1 MYKDKKIIH
10 IVARDSKGGI
20 GKDNS
25 LLWNIPEDMKF
36 FRESTLGHVCL
47 VGRKTAESFP
57 KPLSRRVVFC
67 ISSEIGNKSDKFSY
81 KSVSLESAL
90 SVGHWQSNQLK
101 SDKIFIIGGQH
112 LYESTF
118 DIADELW
125 VTEVSGDF
133 GADKFYNI
141 PKGFHKF
148 SFTDFMGST
157 SGHNY
162 QLTRYLRNENVSF

>member
-25 LLWNIPEDMKF
+25 LMWNIPEDMKF

-57 KPLSRRVVFC
+57 KPLSRRVVLC
-67 ISSEIGNKSDKFSY
+67 VSSDAGNPSENY
-81 KSVSLESAL
+81 SLNSMRLGTAL
-90 SVGHWQSNQLK
+90 TCAKWQSDQLK
-101 SDKIFIIGGQH
+101 TDKIFIIGGQH

-141 PKGFHKF
+141 PKGFRLF
-148 SFTDFMGST
+148 EFTVSIEST
-157 SGHNY
+157 LGHNY

>member
-1 MYKDKKIIH
+1 MYKDKKVIH
-10 IVARDSKGGI
+10 LVARDSKGGI

-25 LLWNIPEDMKF
+25 LMWNIPEDMKF

-57 KPLSRRVVFC
+57 KPLSRRVVVKV
-67 ISSEIGNKSDKFSY
+67 SREEANKSFRGGDKDPLGFMLFEAWR
-81 KSVSLESAL
+81 KSKLL
-90 SVGHWQSNQLK
+90 NT
-101 SDKIFIIGGQH
+101 DKIFIIGGQQ
-112 LYESTF
+112 LYDSTF

-125 VTEVSGDF
+125 VTEVKGDF
-133 GADKFYNI
+133 SADKHYHI
-141 PKGFHKF
+141 PDGFHKF

-162 QLTRYLRNENVSF
+162 QLTRYLLNENVPF

>member
-25 LLWNIPEDMKF
+25 LMWNIPEDMKF
-36 FRESTLGHVCL
+36 FRESTLGNVCL

-57 KPLSRRVVFC
+57 KPLSRRVVLEVTRYPHKTGFGVNRKSNIVNYLDEAVH
-67 ISSEIGNKSDKFSY
+67 ISDEFLNT
-81 KSVSLESAL
+81 
-90 SVGHWQSNQLK
+90 
-101 SDKIFIIGGQH
+101 DKIFIIGGQH

-141 PKGFHKF
+141 PKGFRMF
-148 SFTDFMGST
+148 EFTVSIEST
-157 SGHNY
+157 LGHNY